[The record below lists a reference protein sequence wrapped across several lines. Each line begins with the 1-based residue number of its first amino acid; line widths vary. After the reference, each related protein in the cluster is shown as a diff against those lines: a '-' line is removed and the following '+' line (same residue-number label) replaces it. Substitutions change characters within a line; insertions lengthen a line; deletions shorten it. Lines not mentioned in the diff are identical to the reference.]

1 MQNSFVG
8 RAAPGKTIFVP
19 AAPGKTI
26 FVAGCWLEYPWTV
39 IHLKGGSL
47 MRAAFFLSIILM
59 EKSTGCF
66 SRLSAPWLAKPCVA
80 PCRHYPLSPIA
91 LMQLPL
97 DTGCL
102 SDPITDSQPM
112 RTGLVQL
119 TTQPFLPRFSKCK
132 LHSTPLRML
141 KFMIIKQIFIYI
153 SLPQRALRY

>member
-1 MQNSFVG
+1 MFGVKGAQHAKFVCRKGRTRQDYFCGRVLAGVPVDCSPPKRGGADESSVLSF
-8 RAAPGKTIFVP
+8 
-19 AAPGKTI
+19 
-26 FVAGCWLEYPWTV
+26 
-39 IHLKGGSL
+39 
-47 MRAAFFLSIILM
+47 SIILM

-102 SDPITDSQPM
+102 SDPMTDSQPM